1 MKKLAFTLS
10 IASGAVAFFSHHAE
24 ASTQHT
30 VQPGDSLWS
39 IANKYNTT
47 IDELKRNNQLNGNL
61 IFPGQVLTINE
72 SSTTTSTTSS
82 SLSSKSST
90 TYTVQSGDSLSR
102 IANKYGTSVTN
113 LMNANNL
120 KNYLIYPGQVL
131 KIPSSSSTTNSS
143 STTASQSTGYSS
155 PTFNHQ
161 NLYTAGQCTWYVF
174 NRRVQAGSPI
184 STYWSDAKYWTYNA
198 ASDGY
203 IVNHTPTV
211 GSIMQSTAGYYGHV
225 AYVERVNPDGSIL
238 ISEMNYTYGPYNTD
252 TRVIPASLV
261 SNYNYIH

>member
-10 IASGAVAFFSHHAE
+10 IVSGAVAFFSHHAE
-24 ASTQHT
+24 ASTQYT

-39 IANKYNTT
+39 IANKYNMPV
-47 IDELKRNNQLNGNL
+47 DELKRNNHLNDNL
-61 IFPGQVLTINE
+61 IFPGQVLTING
-72 SSTTTSTTSS
+72 SSTTTSS
-82 SLSSKSST
+82 SLSSKAST

-102 IANKYGTSVTN
+102 IANKYGTSVTD

-143 STTASQSTGYSS
+143 STNAS

-174 NRRVQAGSPI
+174 NRRAQAGSPI

>member
-1 MKKLAFTLS
+1 MS

-30 VQPGDSLWS
+30 VQPGDSYGVLQT
-39 IANKYNTT
+39 NTIP

-61 IFPGQVLTINE
+61 IFPGQVLTING
-72 SSTTTSTTSS
+72 STTTTSS

-131 KIPSSSSTTNSS
+131 KFQVVRVLQTHHLLLLLKALVIFTN
-143 STTASQSTGYSS
+143 
-155 PTFNHQ
+155 FNHQ

-174 NRRVQAGSPI
+174 NRR
-184 STYWSDAKYWTYNA
+184 AKL
-198 ASDGY
+198 DHPLVHIGLML
-203 IVNHTPTV
+203 
-211 GSIMQSTAGYYGHV
+211 SIGLIMLPQMV
-225 AYVERVNPDGSIL
+225 IL
-238 ISEMNYTYGPYNTD
+238 LIIPYCW
-252 TRVIPASLV
+252 
-261 SNYNYIH
+261 SNYAIDCWVLWPCSIRGACESRW

>member
-61 IFPGQVLTINE
+61 IFPGQVLTING

-131 KIPSSSSTTNSS
+131 KFQVVRVLQTHRLLMLHQPLTIKIYTLLVNVRGMYLIVAPSWIT
-143 STTASQSTGYSS
+143 
-155 PTFNHQ
+155 H
-161 NLYTAGQCTWYVF
+161 
-174 NRRVQAGSPI
+174 
-184 STYWSDAKYWTYNA
+184 
-198 ASDGY
+198 
-203 IVNHTPTV
+203 
-211 GSIMQSTAGYYGHV
+211 
-225 AYVERVNPDGSIL
+225 
-238 ISEMNYTYGPYNTD
+238 
-252 TRVIPASLV
+252 
-261 SNYNYIH
+261 

>member
-1 MKKLAFTLS
+1 MS

-30 VQPGDSLWS
+30 VQPGVWS

-120 KNYLIYPGQVL
+120 KI
-131 KIPSSSSTTNSS
+131 I
-143 STTASQSTGYSS
+143 
-155 PTFNHQ
+155 
-161 NLYTAGQCTWYVF
+161 
-174 NRRVQAGSPI
+174 
-184 STYWSDAKYWTYNA
+184 
-198 ASDGY
+198 
-203 IVNHTPTV
+203 
-211 GSIMQSTAGYYGHV
+211 
-225 AYVERVNPDGSIL
+225 
-238 ISEMNYTYGPYNTD
+238 
-252 TRVIPASLV
+252 
-261 SNYNYIH
+261 

>member
-24 ASTQHT
+24 ASTQYT

-39 IANKYNTT
+39 IANKYNTPV
-47 IDELKRNNQLNGNL
+47 DELKRNNHLNGNL
-61 IFPGQVLTINE
+61 IFPGQVLTINR
-72 SSTTTSTTSS
+72 SSTTTSS
-82 SLSSKSST
+82 SLSSKAST

-143 STTASQSTGYSS
+143 STNAS

-174 NRRVQAGSPI
+174 NRRAQAGLPI
-184 STYWSDAKYWTYNA
+184 STYWLS
-198 ASDGY
+198 
-203 IVNHTPTV
+203 
-211 GSIMQSTAGYYGHV
+211 
-225 AYVERVNPDGSIL
+225 L
-238 ISEMNYTYGPYNTD
+238 IH
-252 TRVIPASLV
+252 I
-261 SNYNYIH
+261 

>member
-10 IASGAVAFFSHHAE
+10 IASGAVEFFSHHVE

-61 IFPGQVLTINE
+61 IFPGQVLTING

-143 STTASQSTGYSS
+143 STNAS

-174 NRRVQAGSPI
+174 NRRAQAGLPI

-211 GSIMQSTAGYYGHV
+211 GAIMQSTAGYYGHV

-261 SNYNYIH
+261 PNYNYIH

>member
-24 ASTQHT
+24 ASTQYT

-39 IANKYNTT
+39 IANKYNTPV
-47 IDELKRNNQLNGNL
+47 DELKRNNHLNGNL
-61 IFPGQVLTINE
+61 IFPGQVLTING
-72 SSTTTSTTSS
+72 SSTTTSS
-82 SLSSKSST
+82 SLSSKAST

-102 IANKYGTSVTN
+102 IANKYGTSVTD
-113 LMNANNL
+113 LMNANNFKL
-120 KNYLIYPGQVL
+120 FNLPWSSI

-174 NRRVQAGSPI
+174 NRRAQAGSPI

-203 IVNHTPTV
+203 IVNHTLLLDQLCNRLL
-211 GSIMQSTAGYYGHV
+211 GIMA
-225 AYVERVNPDGSIL
+225 
-238 ISEMNYTYGPYNTD
+238 M
-252 TRVIPASLV
+252 
-261 SNYNYIH
+261 